1 MTEHAYD
8 PNDMASMKAEARK
21 RSRIVDGPSYC
32 QALDAIAREG
42 GHPHWKAMLK
52 TGSAMHPE
60 ELGADAMPRSVGIEA
75 ARSSS
80 RRLNRWISDAMRD
93 AGAWPRKALRRII
106 EDDALVFDERS
117 ELAMT
122 FITTPA
128 LSRPSIRDAAALIVA
143 GIAHDSIHRSNPD
156 ILESMLGTGPA
167 SPDAIVRA
175 VEGMHN
181 AAPPMTLAGNFD
193 EAAWE
198 RRQSLSTSNWF
209 AAMAA
214 HAESAGR
221 PGMAELLKGLSCGD
235 HADRIAVL
243 SAIRPIRLLLEPER
257 ARFERMVAER
267 YAARTG
273 NDADDHDEDARAT
286 VDAHLEDE
294 KVGFDDPGRDW
305 SRDLANELA
314 DEDMQYWEP

>member
-8 PNDMASMKAEARK
+8 PNDVASMKTEARK
-21 RSRIVDGPSYC
+21 RSRIPDGPSYC

-42 GHPHWKAMLK
+42 GHAHWKAMLK

-60 ELGADAMPRSVGIEA
+60 AHGAGSMPRIVGIEA
-75 ARSSS
+75 ARASS
-80 RRLNRWISDAMRD
+80 RRLNQWISDAMRD
-93 AGAWPRKALRRII
+93 ADAWRQQALRKII
-106 EDDALVFDERS
+106 EDDALVFDERTV
-117 ELAMT
+117 LAMT
-122 FITTPA
+122 FITTPSS
-128 LSRPSIRDAAALIVA
+128 SRPSVREAAALIVA
-143 GIAHDSIHRSNPD
+143 GIVDDSVHRSNPD
-156 ILESMLGTGPA
+156 ILKPMLGTGPA
-167 SPDAIVRA
+167 SPDTIVRA

-181 AAPPMTLAGNFD
+181 AAPPMILAGDFD

-221 PGMAELLKGLSCGD
+221 PGMADLLMSLSRGD

-243 SAIRPIRLLLEPER
+243 SAIRPIRLMLEPER